1 MSWWAT
7 APAFAGAVL
16 VFFGPGLVV
25 LAAAGVRRVALVALS
40 APISMSIGSCLAVV
54 LPYLG
59 VGFTPVSYLLFS
71 LGLAAVVLLARRLLG
86 RNGSAGLRSVRRF
99 GDVEL
104 VDNRPMDGNGLPT
117 WVRRLLV
124 PVAVAFPAIIIGS
137 RYIAGFG
144 SPENFSQTFDN
155 VYHLN
160 AVKHIAETQNGSALT
175 LGNLTEASQ
184 AFYPAAMHDLMAL
197 VVMMTGVSVPVA
209 VNVGTILLGAV
220 VWPLSC
226 VFLISRVIGYRA
238 IPLLAAGVLC
248 AGMSGFPYLMVAFGV
263 LYPNHAAIA
272 LLPAALGLVVEALG
286 MTPERRRTLSISAG
300 LLTAA
305 VLPGLALAHP
315 STLLALLAFAGPV
328 VAGRAVRE
336 FRFRHGGADR
346 HARPVLWGVVFVL
359 YAGVTLVAWLKVRP
373 SLAFA
378 PWTPFQTNARAIG
391 EILGSAPMGAT
402 TAWIL
407 LVLTVAGIYVA
418 ARQFRDLW
426 WVLMMFVIAG
436 VLYMVVSS
444 WNLGWF
450 RTFLTGVWYN
460 DSFRLAALLPV
471 VTLPL
476 SVLGAEW
483 VTGRLR
489 VLGTQLA
496 PADHSIGARRRLPA
510 ARRVRQ
516 AIPRLTGHP
525 ITAAAVVLLL
535 GVGTQGGTLAGVQIR
550 MGEVFALEE
559 ESPLLTTD
567 ELALLERV
575 PDLVPA
581 GDVVVGNPRTGA
593 SLVYAVAD
601 RQTVA
606 PHIFGDR
613 TDTEQTLLD
622 HWDEAGY
629 NPSVCD
635 AITDERAF
643 WALDFGDKEVVPGDE
658 PYIGFRAL
666 ADQSAPGISLVAEEG
681 DARLYRVDVCEE
693 P

>member
-1 MSWWAT
+1 M
-7 APAFAGAVL
+7 
-16 VFFGPGLVV
+16 FFGPGLIV
-25 LAAAGVRRVALVALS
+25 LAAAGVRRIGLVALA

-59 VGFTPVSYLLFS
+59 VPFNPATYIAFS
-71 LGLAAVVLLARRLLG
+71 LCLAAVVLLVRRLLL
-86 RNGSAGLRSVRRF
+86 RNESAGVRFVRRT
-99 GDVEL
+99 GGVAL
-104 VDNRPMDGNGLPT
+104 IDNRPLDGGGLPVWIT
-117 WVRRLLV
+117 RLLV
-124 PVAVAFPAIIIGS
+124 PVAVAFPGIIIGS
-137 RYIAGFG
+137 RYITGFG

-160 AVKHIAETQNGSALT
+160 AIKHIAQTQNGSALS
-175 LGNLTEASQ
+175 LGNLTEGSQ

-197 VVMMTGVSVPVA
+197 VVMMTGTSVPVA

-226 VFLISRVIGYRA
+226 MFLISRVIGHRA

-286 MTPERRRTLSISAG
+286 MTPERRRPLSIPAG
-300 LLTAA
+300 LLAAA
-305 VLPGLALAHP
+305 VVPGLALAHP
-315 STLLALLAFAGPV
+315 STMIALLAFAGPV
-328 VAGRAVRE
+328 VAGRAVNE
-336 FRFRHGGADR
+336 FRSRHAEDE
-346 HARPVLWGVVFVL
+346 HARPFAWGIFFLL
-359 YAGVTLVAWLKVRP
+359 YAGFTLVAWLKVRP

-402 TAWIL
+402 TAWVL
-407 LVLTVAGIYVA
+407 LILTVAGIYVA
-418 ARQFRDLW
+418 ARQYRDLW
-426 WVLMMFVIAG
+426 WVLMMFVIGG

-476 SVLGAEW
+476 IVLGAEW
-483 VTGRLR
+483 LTGRLR
-489 VLGTQLA
+489 LLGQQLSHA
-496 PADHSIGARRRLPA
+496 GGGIGPEGRLPA
-510 ARRVRQ
+510 ARRAREAFSRITSSPV
-516 AIPRLTGHP
+516 
-525 ITAAAVVLLL
+525 TAAALVLLL

-550 MGEVFALEE
+550 MEEVFALEE
-559 ESPLLTTD
+559 ESPLLNTD

-581 GDVVVGNPRTGA
+581 GDVIVGNPRTGA
-593 SLVYAVAD
+593 SLVYALAD
-601 RQTVA
+601 RRTIA

-613 TDTEQTLLD
+613 TDTEQLLLD

-629 NPSVCD
+629 NPSVCK

-643 WALDFGDKEVVPGDE
+643 WALDFGDREIVPGDE
-658 PYIGFRAL
+658 PYIGLRAL
-666 ADQSAPGISLVAEEG
+666 ADTSAPGISLVADEG
-681 DARLYRVDVCEE
+681 DARLYHVDVCGGT
-693 P
+693 

>member
-7 APAFAGAVL
+7 APAFASTVL
-16 VFFGPGLVV
+16 VFFGPGLLV
-25 LAAAGVRRVALVALS
+25 LAAAGVRRVSLAALS
-40 APISMSIGSCLAVV
+40 APVSMSIGSCLAVV

-59 VGFTPVSYLLFS
+59 LPFNPVSYFGFT
-71 LGLAAVVLLARRLLG
+71 LGLSVLVLLTRQQLVRRRFADSRLIRRYGDLALVDSRPLDAGGLPPWITRLL
-86 RNGSAGLRSVRRF
+86 L
-99 GDVEL
+99 
-104 VDNRPMDGNGLPT
+104 
-117 WVRRLLV
+117 
-124 PVAVAFPAIIIGS
+124 PVAVAFPAVIIAF

-144 SPENFSQTFDN
+144 SPEHFSQTFDN

-160 AVKHIAETQNGSALT
+160 AIKHIAETQNGSALT
-175 LGNLTEASQ
+175 LGNLTDASQ

-197 VVMMTGVSVPVA
+197 VVMTTGTSVPVA
-209 VNVGTILLGAV
+209 VNLGTILLGAL

-226 VFLISRVIGYRA
+226 LFLVSRVIGYRP

-286 MTPERRRTLSISAG
+286 MTPGRRRSISISAG
-300 LLTAA
+300 LLAVA

-315 STLLALLAFAGPV
+315 STLLALLAFGGPV
-328 VAGRAVRE
+328 VAGRVVRE
-336 FRFRHGGADR
+336 FRTRHDAAPERG
-346 HARPVLWGVVFVL
+346 RPLGWGILFLL
-359 YAGVTLVAWLKVRP
+359 YAGVTFVAWLKVRP

-378 PWTPFQTNARAIG
+378 PWTPFQSNARAIG
-391 EILGSAPMGAT
+391 EILASAPMGAT
-402 TAWIL
+402 TAWVL
-407 LVLTVAGIYVA
+407 LILTVAGIYVA

-426 WVLMMFVIAG
+426 WVLMMFVIGG

-483 VTGRLR
+483 LTGLLRRFDGQRLPE
-489 VLGTQLA
+489 GA
-496 PADHSIGARRRLPA
+496 GADHSRRRP
-510 ARRVRQ
+510 RGGRVRR
-516 AIPRLTGHP
+516 AVRRGAATP
-525 ITAAAVVLLL
+525 TAAAAIILLL
-535 GVGTQGGTLAGVQIR
+535 GLGTQGGTLAGVQIR
-550 MGEVFALEE
+550 MEEVFALEE
-559 ESPLLTTD
+559 DSPLLTRD

-581 GDVVVGNPRTGA
+581 SDVIVGNPRTGA
-593 SLVYAVAD
+593 SLVYALAD
-601 RQTVA
+601 RRTIA
-606 PHIFGDR
+606 PHIFGER
-613 TDTEQTLLD
+613 TDTEQALLD

-629 NPSVCD
+629 NSSVCE
-635 AITDERAF
+635 AVTSERAF
-643 WALDFGDKEVVPGDE
+643 WALDFGDREVVPGDE
-658 PYIGFRAL
+658 PYIGLKAL
-666 ADQSAPGISLVAEEG
+666 EDDDAPGISLIAEEG
-681 DARLYRVDVCEE
+681 DARLYRVDVCTDS
-693 P
+693 

>member
-7 APAFAGAVL
+7 APAFASTVL
-16 VFFGPGLVV
+16 VFFGPGLLV
-25 LAAAGVRRVALVALS
+25 LAAAGVRRLSLAALS
-40 APISMSIGSCLAVV
+40 APISMTIGSCLAVV
-54 LPYLG
+54 LPFVG
-59 VGFTPVSYLLFS
+59 VPFNPVSYLVFS
-71 LGLAAVVLLARRLLG
+71 VCLAAAVLLARRLLL
-86 RNGSAGLRSVRRF
+86 RNDSAGLGPVRRY
-99 GDVEL
+99 GDLAL
-104 VDNRPMDGNGLPT
+104 VDNQPMSPDGLPRWIT
-117 WVRRLLV
+117 RALV
-124 PVAVAFPAIIIGS
+124 PVAIAFPAVIIGS

-144 SPENFSQTFDN
+144 APENFSQTFDN

-160 AVKHIAETQNGSALT
+160 AIKHIAETQNGSALS

-197 VVMMTGVSVPVA
+197 VVMMTGTPVPVA
-209 VNVGTILLGAV
+209 VNVGTIILGAL

-226 VFLISRVIGYRA
+226 VFLISRVVGYRP

-248 AGMSGFPYLMVAFGV
+248 AGMSGFPYMMVAFGV

-286 MTPERRRTLSISAG
+286 MTPGRRRSFSLSAG
-300 LLTAA
+300 LLA
-305 VLPGLALAHP
+305 VAVVPGLALAHP

-336 FRFRHGGADR
+336 FQGHRGGTGER
-346 HARPVLWGVVFVL
+346 SRPVLWGILFVL

-402 TAWIL
+402 TAWVL
-407 LVLTVAGIYVA
+407 LILTVAGIYVA
-418 ARQFRDLW
+418 ARQFRDMW
-426 WVLMMFVIAG
+426 WILMMFVIG
-436 VLYMVVSS
+436 GILYMVVSS
-444 WNLGWF
+444 WSLGWF

-483 VTGRLR
+483 LTGLLR
-489 VLGTQLA
+489 R
-496 PADHSIGARRRLPA
+496 IGKRRTAEEPVIDGGSHPTPVERT
-510 ARRVRQ
+510 RRVV
-516 AIPRLTGHP
+516 PRITSSP
-525 ITAAAVVLLL
+525 ITAAAAVLLL

-550 MGEVFALEE
+550 MEEVFALEE

-567 ELALLERV
+567 ELALLQRV

-581 GDVVVGNPRTGA
+581 DGVIVGNPRTGA
-593 SLVYAVAD
+593 SLVYALAD

-613 TDTEQTLLD
+613 TDAEQTLLD

-629 NPSVCD
+629 NVSVCD
-635 AITDERAF
+635 AITREGAL
-643 WALDFGDKEVVPGDE
+643 WALDFGDQEIVPGDE
-658 PYIGFRAL
+658 PYIGLRAL
-666 ADQSAPGISLVAEEG
+666 EDGSAPGISLVAEEG
-681 DARLYRVDVCEE
+681 DARLYRVDACTDS
-693 P
+693 